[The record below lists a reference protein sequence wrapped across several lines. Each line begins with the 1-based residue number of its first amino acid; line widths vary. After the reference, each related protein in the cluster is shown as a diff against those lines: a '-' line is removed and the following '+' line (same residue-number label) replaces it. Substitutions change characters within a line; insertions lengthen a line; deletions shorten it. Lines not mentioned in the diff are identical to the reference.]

1 MIKVPVSV
9 NDKVETQKAWYCVLY
24 QRPAVSGPEP
34 GKQVFSLTFKKKSI
48 ALKFPIIINVCI
60 RVCERY
66 SCMLIYI
73 RVEMPPLHVEIT
85 GQSFEVGALLI
96 PLPGF

>member
-34 GKQVFSLTFKKKSI
+34 GKQVFSLTLKKK
-48 ALKFPIIINVCI
+48 V
-60 RVCERY
+60 
-66 SCMLIYI
+66 
-73 RVEMPPLHVEIT
+73 
-85 GQSFEVGALLI
+85 LL
-96 PLPGF
+96 